1 MRRKVSAGVK
11 AYFARK
17 KAGKLSVV
25 RTGARSVARRFS
37 RPARSTR
44 RSIKRFG
51 GGGGGGFG
59 MKSIFGKPML
69 TTVAGAVGAGFLTN
83 LVLGKWGASL
93 PMINSPIGA
102 IAWRLVI
109 PVGGAYLVRKKNRQ
123 LAEGMIIGGL
133 VMAVTEAIRLYMPQA
148 QIAGIPISG
157 TTAVGEYLGGAGYDS
172 VNTFGAPSI
181 YESEAAF
188 KDSAWN

>member
-17 KAGKLSVV
+17 KAGKLAVV

-37 RPARSTR
+37 RPAR
-44 RSIKRFG
+44 RSVSRFG
-51 GGGGGGFG
+51 GGGSIS
-59 MKSIFGKPML
+59 MKSIFSKPML
-69 TTVAGAVGAGFLTN
+69 TTVGGAIGAGFLTN

-93 PMINSPIGA
+93 PMINSPIGS
-102 IAWRLVI
+102 IAWRLII
-109 PVGGAYLVRKKNRQ
+109 PVGGAYIVRKKNRQ

-148 QIAGIPISG
+148 QIAGVPIASQS
-157 TTAVGEYLGGAGYDS
+157 TAVGEYLGGAGYDS